1 MTEDTTNATATST
14 GNTNDKKPESERKGQ
29 KKPIAT
35 RIPLFS
41 NGNTRTCRSSR
52 QVLPWRPWVRVS
64 PIVSWLKKKGFVV
77 NQVLNESVLDWVGHE
92 GDEKVKLRARL
103 YRLQDEENEL
113 RQTMR
118 IVLRSGAFLHG
129 YAAKLV
135 QGDEKLS
142 VKLGRQP
149 LDAIASKEEADIV
162 KRILA
167 RREAI
172 VKEILEIENEL
183 LPHEKY
189 ELKD

>member
-1 MTEDTTNATATST
+1 M
-14 GNTNDKKPESERKGQ
+14 
-29 KKPIAT
+29 
-35 RIPLFS
+35 
-41 NGNTRTCRSSR
+41 
-52 QVLPWRPWVRVS
+52 PWRPWVRALPV
-64 PIVSWLKKKGFVV
+64 VRWLRKNGFVV
-77 NQVLNESVLDWVGHE
+77 NQVLNEALLDWVGHE
-92 GDEKVKLRARL
+92 GDAKVKLRARL
-103 YRLQDEENEL
+103 YVLQDEENRL

-118 IVLRSGAFLHG
+118 IVLRSGAFLPS

-149 LDAIASKEEADIV
+149 LDAIATKEEANIV

-183 LPHEKY
+183 LPQEKY
-189 ELKD
+189 ELRE